1 MKDSRAADQIS
12 RSIDLNFDRIFT
24 RIDEVQSEHNIPDE
38 ELDVWLK
45 NTWGDDLAD
54 AYIEWRE
61 NGE

>member
-12 RSIDLNFDRIFT
+12 RNIDLNFDRIFT